1 MRGQASSKAA
11 PVCPSFQ
18 PLKRRL
24 ATLLLSNLAAL
35 TRSETFTAKMAWTS
49 GALPAVEAPSGGDV
63 QPWKAL
69 SEKALAA
76 HDDGNT

>member
-11 PVCPSFQ
+11 PVCPSSSRSSAALQRFCYRTS
-18 PLKRRL
+18 P
-24 ATLLLSNLAAL
+24 AL
-35 TRSETFTAKMAWTS
+35 TRSETFAAKMAWTS